1 MRVARR
7 LRSLRL
13 RFRGGWRG
21 DVMARELGGKHVVVV
36 GATSVL
42 GARIAAHL
50 AAAGARVSAIV
61 RDHTRLD
68 GASVFQYALADVTDT
83 AAMRVAFASVASVG
97 PIDGVVNA
105 SGVVAFGGIGEL
117 DDATLAKLFAV
128 NATAPIV
135 MLRESATLIAD
146 GGFFVNISGVVA
158 TQPVAGMAAYS
169 ASKAAA
175 WAAMSAVAREL
186 RRRQID
192 VIDARPPH
200 TETGLASRAI
210 AGVAPKMP
218 VGLTPDIVAARIV
231 AAIVVGERDL
241 PVEAFASH

>member
-1 MRVARR
+1 
-7 LRSLRL
+7 
-13 RFRGGWRG
+13 
-21 DVMARELGGKHVVVV
+21 MARELGGKHVVVV
-36 GATSVL
+36 GATGVL

-68 GASVFQYALADVTDT
+68 GASVFQYALADVTDSG
-83 AAMRVAFASVASVG
+83 ALQLAFVSVAIAA

-105 SGVVAFGGIGEL
+105 TGVVAFGGIGEL
-117 DDATLAKLFAV
+117 DDTTLAKLFAV

-135 MLRESATLIAD
+135 MLRESATLLAD
-146 GGFFVNISGVVA
+146 GGFFLNISGVVA

-200 TETGLASRAI
+200 TETGLATRAI

-218 VGLTPDIVAARIV
+218 VGLTPDAVAARIV
-231 AAIVVGERDL
+231 AAIIAGERDL
-241 PVEAFASH
+241 PVEAFATQ

>member
-1 MRVARR
+1 
-7 LRSLRL
+7 
-13 RFRGGWRG
+13 
-21 DVMARELGGKHVVVV
+21 MARELGGKHVVVV
-36 GATSVL
+36 GATGVL

-68 GASVFQYALADVTDT
+68 GASVFQYALADVTDF
-83 AAMRVAFASVASVG
+83 AAVQIAFASVATAA

-105 SGVVAFGGIGEL
+105 TGVVAFGGIGEL
-117 DDATLAKLFAV
+117 DDATLSRLFAV
-128 NATAPIV
+128 NATAPIA

-146 GGFFVNISGVVA
+146 GGFFLNISGVVA

-218 VGLTPDIVAARIV
+218 IGLTPDAVAARIV
-231 AAIVVGERDL
+231 TAIVEGERDL
-241 PVEAFASH
+241 PVEAFATK

>member
-1 MRVARR
+1 
-7 LRSLRL
+7 
-13 RFRGGWRG
+13 
-21 DVMARELGGKHVVVV
+21 MARELGGKHVVVF
-36 GATSVL
+36 GATGVL

-68 GASVFQYALADVTDT
+68 GASVFQYALADVTDI
-83 AAMRVAFASVASVG
+83 AALRLAFASVATAA

-105 SGVVAFGGIGEL
+105 TGVVAFGGIGEL
-117 DDATLAKLFAV
+117 DDSTLAKLFAV

-135 MLRESATLIAD
+135 MLRESATLISD

-169 ASKAAA
+169 ASKSAA
-175 WAAMSAVAREL
+175 WSAMSAVAREM

-200 TETGLASRAI
+200 TETGLATRAI

-218 VGLTPDIVAARIV
+218 VGLTPVAVAARIV
-231 AAIVVGERDL
+231 AAIVAGERDL
-241 PVEAFASH
+241 PVEAFATQ